1 MDAAAVLLGMHST
14 HRAWRQN
21 LGLLSASHPQHVA
34 AFAALSC
41 RLEKDAVDWARI
53 LGGIKKY
60 LAEYARSFAA
70 AGFSKRKDLY
80 IASGLLSYNASQEM
94 KDMLTFLEPHSR
106 CGHTWLH
113 EYYVCVV

>member
-1 MDAAAVLLGMHST
+1 L
-14 HRAWRQN
+14 HRH
-21 LGLLSASHPQHVA
+21 SASSPTKLKDILQLA
-34 AFAALSC
+34 DPLCC

-80 IASGLLSYNASQEM
+80 IASGLLSYNASLEM

-106 CGHTWLH
+106 
-113 EYYVCVV
+113 